1 MIGGIV
7 LDPEYG
13 TRIVGVSDVLEKPQ
27 VGGGIKHRV
36 SPVEEARR
44 VDLDAAEHLDTMSL
58 SGDRHLGLAAAS
70 CPGLMQRG
78 ILSEA
83 RFIGMD
89 QRRPSGFSVFFRLG

>member
-1 MIGGIV
+1 
-7 LDPEYG
+7 
-13 TRIVGVSDVLEKPQ
+13 
-27 VGGGIKHRV
+27 
-36 SPVEEARR
+36 
-44 VDLDAAEHLDTMSL
+44 MSL

>member
-13 TRIVGVSDVLEKPQ
+13 TRVVGLSDVLEKPQ
-27 VGGGIKHRV
+27 VGGGIKYRV
-36 SPVEEARR
+36 LPVEEARR

-58 SGDRHLGLAAAS
+58 SGDRHRRLAAAS

-78 ILSEA
+78 VLSEA

-89 QRRPSGFSVFFRLG
+89 QRRPLGFGVFFRLG